1 MLIVGAALTNTGLTM
16 RSHELSEN
24 SIGYIGTATLQ
35 GTEENSALNSR
46 TSPTSNKV
54 GAHVYFFMLKWEI
67 HLQYFLVNFTKSATS
82 RNHLLWFQSFI
93 NHYSKVWLWIL
104 FSEGRRLHIVK
115 LCLDAYCYTVKSCVH
130 TIMKLT
136 IWSKWM

>member
-35 GTEENSALNSR
+35 GTEENSAINSR

-54 GAHVYFFMLKWEI
+54 GAHVYFFMFKWEI

-82 RNHLLWFQSFI
+82 RNHLLWFVSFI
-93 NHYSKVWLWIL
+93 NHYSKVWMWRLL
-104 FSEGRRLHIVK
+104 SEGRRLHIVK
-115 LCLDAYCYTVKSCVH
+115 LCLDAFCYTVKSCVH

>member
-35 GTEENSALNSR
+35 GTEENSAINSR

-54 GAHVYFFMLKWEI
+54 GALAYFFMCPNQGCLNGRFIFNIFLFISLKVLLLEI
-67 HLQYFLVNFTKSATS
+67 TCFGLRVSLIITVRCGCGDYF
-82 RNHLLWFQSFI
+82 Q
-93 NHYSKVWLWIL
+93 KVEDSI
-104 FSEGRRLHIVK
+104 SI
-115 LCLDAYCYTVKSCVH
+115 
-130 TIMKLT
+130 
-136 IWSKWM
+136 